1 MEKVIYRG
9 DIFTDCGG
17 GGGLTLDLT
26 KGLASQTISTEPF
39 VDYQYSLTERGHQTF
54 SSINE
59 ASKKYSSKVNLAL
72 SIHAIEHTEDSLA
85 YLKSIHK
92 LLTKNGVAIV
102 FSPNNDDILLK
113 LYPKKYAP
121 FFYRTIHSY
130 YFIKESLE
138 ILLKKAGFSGASKF
152 YYQVFGISN
161 TLNWLKQK
169 KTINNFKLDGIST
182 VFDFTW
188 NNHLEKLGQAY
199 NVGVI

>member
-1 MEKVIYRG
+1 
-9 DIFTDCGG
+9 
-17 GGGLTLDLT
+17 
-26 KGLASQTISTEPF
+26 
-39 VDYQYSLTERGHQTF
+39 
-54 SSINE
+54 
-59 ASKKYSSKVNLAL
+59 
-72 SIHAIEHTEDSLA
+72 
-85 YLKSIHK
+85 
-92 LLTKNGVAIV
+92 
-102 FSPNNDDILLK
+102 
-113 LYPKKYAP
+113 LYPEKYAP

-130 YFIKESLE
+130 YFNGEGLE

-169 KTINNFKLDGIST
+169 KTMDNFKLDGISN